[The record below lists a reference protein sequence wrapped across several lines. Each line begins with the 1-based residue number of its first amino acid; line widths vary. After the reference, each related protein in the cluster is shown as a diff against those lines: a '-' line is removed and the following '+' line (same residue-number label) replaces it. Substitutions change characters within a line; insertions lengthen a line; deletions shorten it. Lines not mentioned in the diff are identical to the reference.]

1 MLVAMTVWGTG
12 VLRNAD
18 DALYTANHASGDSAN
33 DRSCNA
39 NDRSC
44 NAADRS
50 GRSVADIGAL
60 GSTTRHALSAR
71 CQR

>member
-1 MLVAMTVWGTG
+1 MLVAMTVLGTG

-39 NDRSC
+39 
-44 NAADRS
+44 ADRS

-60 GSTTRHALSAR
+60 GSTTRDALSAR